1 MSELPG
7 HVVGH
12 RETMRA
18 RKEARQK
25 NAGRVWP
32 QVEVEQRAVD
42 ERTAKLRAMRL
53 ARENGER

>member
-1 MSELPG
+1 MSELPSL
-7 HVVGH
+7 VVGH

-18 RKEARQK
+18 RKEAQQE
-25 NAGRVWP
+25 NAGRVWT
-32 QVEVEQRAVD
+32 QVEAERRAVD

>member
-18 RKEARQK
+18 RKEAQQED
-25 NAGRVWP
+25 AGRVWT
-32 QVEVEQRAVD
+32 QVEAERRAVD
-42 ERTAKLRAMRL
+42 EPTAKLRAMRL

>member
-1 MSELPG
+1 MSELPS

-18 RKEARQK
+18 RKEAQQK
-25 NAGRVWP
+25 NADRVWT
-32 QVEVEQRAVD
+32 QVEAERRAVD